1 MSKLKS
7 MLIRMRKAYYAHIYP
22 LLQKGKVECPFCGW
36 RGKKF
41 FPAGV
46 NPRKNAKCPRCG
58 SLERHRL
65 YYLYLKNV
73 IPKNQRLKMLHF
85 APERSMSMFFRS
97 YSNLDYLSVD
107 IKSGRAMKEENITNL
122 SFPDNSFDI
131 IFCSHVLEHIEDD
144 RRAMGE
150 LHRVLKPGGFSLIAV
165 PV

>member
-1 MSKLKS
+1 
-7 MLIRMRKAYYAHIYP
+7 
-22 LLQKGKVECPFCGW
+22 
-36 RGKKF
+36 
-41 FPAGV
+41 
-46 NPRKNAKCPRCG
+46 
-58 SLERHRL
+58 
-65 YYLYLKNV
+65 
-73 IPKNQRLKMLHF
+73 
-85 APERSMSMFFRS
+85 MFFRS

-165 PV
+165 PVKNNSKTFEDFSVVDPEERRKVFGQKDHVRIYGKDFKNRLEQSGFNVKVDKFAYSLSEDICNKYALVREDIFFCTK